1 MRHQTLKL
9 CVLLCAGLF
18 TGCALTT
25 LRSVH
30 RTPDFRASSIRHVLV
45 IGHFENQTNRKIF
58 EEEFVR
64 QWSRRGVQ
72 AESSLAVLPS
82 STTLNKANVAPI
94 AKARGF
100 DTVLVSRLLER
111 KTIRPG
117 EPAVPSIEPSSQ
129 SDMKDLLESLVGSS
143 GFYKRVRPSD
153 GRNQPLRC
161 GVRTPPLVR
170 LDRDRSHEKN
180 PEADPALRQTHPQAS
195 LRDPLSMAGI
205 LAPLDDKLHL
215 CLKTAN
221 IERFR
226 PVSSVG

>member
-129 SDMKDLLESLVGSS
+129 SDMKDLNAAWKVLLRSEEHTSELQSLTNLVCRLLLE
-143 GFYKRVRPSD
+143 KKKKSD
-153 GRNQPLRC
+153 
-161 GVRTPPLVR
+161 
-170 LDRDRSHEKN
+170 
-180 PEADPALRQTHPQAS
+180 
-195 LRDPLSMAGI
+195 I
-205 LAPLDDKLHL
+205 
-215 CLKTAN
+215 
-221 IERFR
+221 
-226 PVSSVG
+226 